1 MHIAAAPSKAALLLP
16 PAAHSIFV
24 FVAYQHWPPRAWTRA
39 QCQEEADAVH
49 SIPPMSTDVIKALRR
64 ALTMY
69 HPDKNRK
76 DIHGAEWA
84 EAAEELAKLS
94 TVLLENYRR
103 RIKAST
109 EGVSL

>member
-1 MHIAAAPSKAALLLP
+1 MS
-16 PAAHSIFV
+16 SGV
-24 FVAYQHWPPRAWTRA
+24 TR
-39 QCQEEADAVH
+39 
-49 SIPPMSTDVIKALRR
+49 ALRR
-64 ALTMY
+64 SLLLY

-84 EAAEELAKLS
+84 EAAEELAKLA